1 MRVNAE
7 SKIYRVRL
15 AELTREDLALQQ
27 EWFHESRP
35 ETQTCRPLANRGVN
49 ETWAIFQAK
58 TRSGLFHVFSVRR
71 VEDDELLGRVTYFD
85 LNRRNLAVEIGFL
98 TGPQFQRQDYT
109 AEAVDLLLKYL
120 FDDLKLNKVMA
131 QTAEFNAAA
140 IALLTKLG
148 FKQDGRLR
156 QHHTLEGKLYD
167 DLLFSI
173 LAEEHRRQIR

>member
-1 MRVNAE
+1 MNDSA
-7 SKIYRVRL
+7 KTYRVRL

-27 EWFHESRP
+27 EWFQESGP
-35 ETQTCRPLANRGVN
+35 ETQTCRPLKNRGVT

-71 VEDDELLGRVTYFD
+71 VEDNNLIGRVTYFD

-98 TGPQFQRQDYT
+98 TGPQFRRQGYT
-109 AEAVDLLLKYL
+109 TEAVELLLKHL
-120 FDDLKLNKVMA
+120 FDDLRLNKVMA
-131 QTAEFNAAA
+131 QTAEFNTAA

-148 FKQDGRLR
+148 FKQEGRLR
-156 QHHTLEGKLYD
+156 QHHALEGKLYD

-173 LAEEHRRQIR
+173 LAEEYPCHKR